1 MYAKLI
7 NGAFHPA
14 PNKLHVGKTIV
25 YNPSAAQ
32 YLADGW
38 KPVVYTDMPETE
50 PGFYAESSW
59 EDDGTS
65 IVQVWTVVE
74 EPADMDIPDDE
85 AFQIIMGVD
94 Q

>member
-7 NGAFHPA
+7 EGAFYPA
-14 PNKLHVGKTIV
+14 PSKLHVGKTIV
-25 YNPSAAQ
+25 YNPSEAVL
-32 YLADGW
+32 LADGY

-74 EPADMDIPDDE
+74 EPADADIPDEE
-85 AFQIIMGVD
+85 AFGIIMGID
-94 Q
+94 